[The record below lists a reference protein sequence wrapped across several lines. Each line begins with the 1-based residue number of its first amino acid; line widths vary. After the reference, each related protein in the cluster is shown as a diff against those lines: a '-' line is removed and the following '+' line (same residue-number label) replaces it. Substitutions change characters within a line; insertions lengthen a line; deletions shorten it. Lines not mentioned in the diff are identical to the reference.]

1 MYFET
6 IIISIHGIIFIYE
19 PIEDFTGL
27 FFYEQYLRIIIFSLV
42 VIAVVITI
50 ILLALPVINFQ
61 SNGNEYSNS

>member
-50 ILLALPVINFQ
+50 IF
-61 SNGNEYSNS
+61 